1 MEKREKLRGE
11 FHYRTLLS
19 YGDVKVEGEVENLS
33 VKGMFVK
40 TEQKINAGITLSIVL
55 DLSEESSKL
64 VLKLTGEVTRQDSHG
79 VAVEFTEIDTDS
91 FVRLR
96 NVVTHTFLNEEKIAR
111 EFDDALVDSDIK
123 D

>member
-11 FHYRTLLS
+11 FHFKTVLS
-19 YGDVKVEGEVENLS
+19 YGNVKVEGEVENLS

-40 TEQKINAGITLSIVL
+40 TGQKINTGITLSIVL
-55 DLSEESSKL
+55 DLSGKSSKL
-64 VLKLTGEVTRQDSHG
+64 ILNLTGEVARQDSDG

-91 FVRLR
+91 FIHLR
-96 NVVTHTFLNEEKIAR
+96 NVVTHSFLNEEKIAK
-111 EFDDALVDSDIK
+111 EFDDAVFDSDVR